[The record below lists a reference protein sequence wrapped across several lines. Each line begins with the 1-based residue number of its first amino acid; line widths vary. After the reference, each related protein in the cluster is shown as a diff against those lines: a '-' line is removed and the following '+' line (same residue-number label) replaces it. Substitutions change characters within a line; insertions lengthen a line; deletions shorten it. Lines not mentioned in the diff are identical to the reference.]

1 MAGNTTGTGEV
12 APVTNDPTGIFGAAN
27 AFEQFLTAQEAGNQE
42 EVEASG
48 NAAADGADE
57 EPQAS
62 DEAEADE
69 TVEDEADEQSDET
82 EVEQEEPKDQ
92 LFTVRVDGKDES
104 VPLSELLAG
113 YSRTKD
119 YTQKTQALAHERK
132 QFAQTAEQ
140 VRAQQAEYG
149 ALLPKLRAA
158 LEADLKEPN
167 WEELRNADPARAAVE
182 YDRFQER
189 KQRVAAIKAEED
201 RVAKE
206 QEQEFAAQRNQIL
219 IEEQQ
224 KLLARPELQHWRDP
238 AKADADAKEIVDALK
253 AAGFGD
259 EELQIFDHRAMVI
272 AWQAAQYRKSQVT
285 RAAAQKSVQQKATKA
300 PVAKP
305 GNGGGQAPSALNKAR
320 SRLAKSGSVYDAAKV
335 FENFL

>member
-57 EPQAS
+57 EPQA
-62 DEAEADE
+62 
-69 TVEDEADEQSDET
+69 
-82 EVEQEEPKDQ
+82 
-92 LFTVRVDGKDES
+92 S